1 MSTPEVAASPLLGQ
15 PRLTDED
22 LARSRDRSR
31 VHHARR
37 HSKRWRLLWLLVGP
51 GILAMLGEN
60 DGPSM
65 IAYAADGAQYGLGF
79 FVPFIPILF
88 AMAYV
93 CQEMCMRV
101 GAVTH
106 RGYGELVLQRYGR
119 VWGWF
124 GAGDLTLTNLVTLVA
139 EFVAIRVGLAYFHLG
154 AGVAVAL
161 GLALV
166 AFTLSGGRYWRWERI
181 VLGLALFNGL
191 FLVAAILVKPHF
203 GAVAGSF
210 DFSPFPGG
218 SFNTLLLL
226 LASTIGATVT
236 PWMIFFQQSASADKG
251 MTPRDVKHGR
261 YDTAAGAVLAAIF
274 GVGAL
279 IAGAA
284 LLTHGGSG
292 IQGFAGAGFPE
303 ALSHVAGGAVGTVFA
318 LGLIEAGAVAILT
331 ISASTAYAAGEC
343 VGVSHSFNS
352 SPRNAGVFYA
362 ANAGVALLGGG
373 GHPDSGCPSALDR
386 AERERARHRA
396 AACEPRLHGDA
407 RQRQGADGRL
417 GEQALDER
425 DRDCR
430 DRVRRTLRSR
440 LRHRLLPASDPSGR
454 LMRAGAPTA
463 SDAQPALPGNGA
475 RGARPSPDIQEQ
487 NLQRQERFEDELIM
501 HLERDQFV
509 AETSRPVPSAVLS
522 TRVKTGL
529 WALRVFVVF
538 VSLMVI
544 YTFVDQLH

>member
-1 MSTPEVAASPLLGQ
+1 MSTPELAASPLLGGVGGAGAVGGAGGPQ
-15 PRLTDED
+15 LTDED
-22 LARSRDRSR
+22 AARSRDRSR
-31 VHHARR
+31 VHHARSQR
-37 HSKRWRLLWLLVGP
+37 RRWRLLWLLVGP

-191 FLVAAILVKPHF
+191 FLLAAVLVKPHVGSVL
-203 GAVAGSF
+203 GALSF
-210 DFSPFPGG
+210 TPVPGG

-251 MTPRDVKHGR
+251 MTPRDVTHGR
-261 YDTAAGAVLAAIF
+261 WDTAAGAILASVF
-274 GVGAL
+274 GIGAL
-279 IAGAA
+279 VAGAA
-284 LLTHGGSG
+284 LMGHGGSG
-292 IQGFAGAGFPE
+292 IQGFAGAGFPQ
-303 ALSHVAGGAVGTVFA
+303 ALRHVAGSAAGSVFA

-343 VGVSHSFNS
+343 VGASHSFNT
-352 SPRNAGVFYA
+352 SPRSASVFYA
-362 ANAGVALLGGG
+362 ANVGVALV
-373 GHPDSGCPSALDR
+373 
-386 AERERARHRA
+386 A
-396 AACEPRLHGDA
+396 AAIILIP
-407 RQRQGADGRL
+407 GAPL
-417 GEQALDER
+417 LSIALNAN
-425 DRDCR
+425 
-430 DRVRRTLRSR
+430 VLATV
-440 LRHRLLPASDPSGR
+440 LLP
-454 LMRAGAPTA
+454 
-463 SDAQPALPGNGA
+463 
-475 RGARPSPDIQEQ
+475 
-487 NLQRQERFEDELIM
+487 
-501 HLERDQFV
+501 
-509 AETSRPVPSAVLS
+509 
-522 TRVKTGL
+522 
-529 WALRVFVVF
+529 
-538 VSLMVI
+538 VSLVLMVMLANDKGLMGPWANRRSTNVVGVAVI
-544 YTFVDQLH
+544 AFVGLCGSAYGIDSFLRATHLIGA